1 MLSVVLCKNEAM
13 RYIVFLLAAPL
24 LLLSCKKNE
33 LDIAEIWHCNNAQQL
48 DSAAII
54 VKITGS
60 WKWTKQSCFW
70 TSKTT
75 KADKDTK
82 VTFNPNASFTVTE
95 NSSIITQGNWGIKRI
110 DNNNWGLN
118 LSSASTYLYG
128 LILFCDNQLLFND
141 SIIDGCDNLF
151 EKTN

>member
-1 MLSVVLCKNEAM
+1 M
-13 RYIVFLLAAPL
+13 RYFFFISISALLFF
-24 LLLSCKKNE
+24 SCKKNE
-33 LDIAEIWHCNNAQQL
+33 LDVAEIWQCNNVQQL

-54 VKITGS
+54 VKIAGS
-60 WKWTKQSCFW
+60 WKWTKQDCFW

-82 VTFNPNASFTVTE
+82 ATFNPNGSFTVTE

-110 DNNNWGLN
+110 DNNNSWGLN

-128 LILFCDNQLLFND
+128 LILFCDNQLLFNN
-141 SIIDGCDNLF
+141 SVVDGCDNLF